1 MLVTKKRLYTEL
13 NKVMDIV
20 LELTALG
27 ELEAQERKAN
37 IQELRR
43 ARAED
48 IDYLSKRID
57 RVYAGCQV
65 LVKRIEALE
74 TKKTAKKKGKQNGK
88 GSKKG
93 I

>member
-13 NKVMDIV
+13 CKVMDIV
-20 LELTALG
+20 LELTALC
-27 ELEAQERKAN
+27 ELEAQERRAN

-57 RVYAGCQV
+57 RVYVGCQA
-65 LVKRIEALE
+65 LDKRIEALE
-74 TKKTAKKKGKQNGK
+74 TKKPAKKKGKQNGK
-88 GSKKG
+88 GNKKR